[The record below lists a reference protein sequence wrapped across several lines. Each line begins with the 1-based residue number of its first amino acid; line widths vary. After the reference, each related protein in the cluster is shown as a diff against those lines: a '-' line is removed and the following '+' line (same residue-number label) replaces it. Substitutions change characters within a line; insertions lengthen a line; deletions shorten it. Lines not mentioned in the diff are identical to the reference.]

1 MPKLV
6 VISEGFTGRS
16 IEIKTEKVSIGRV
29 EENTFHLPEPSI
41 SSHHCEL
48 FMKGQDV
55 IVRDLN
61 STNGT
66 FINGEKV
73 TEAPL
78 KTGQILRLGQVEL
91 RLETGTAP
99 ASSTKRVLDQTKVIP
114 QGVKLGDLEQG
125 GRPTHL
131 ESSVFRKKTNK
142 TTLIFIVVGSI
153 LALVIIVLL
162 VLLMLKMGKE

>member
-6 VISEGFTGRS
+6 AISEGLTGRF
-16 IEIKTEKVSIGRV
+16 IELKTEKVSIGRV
-29 EENTFHLPEPSI
+29 EDNTFQIAEPSV

-48 FMKGQDV
+48 FMRGQDV
-55 IVRDLN
+55 MVKDLN

-66 FINGEKV
+66 FINGEKI

-78 KTGQILRLGQVEL
+78 RTGQILRLGQVEM

-99 ASSTKRVLDQTKVIP
+99 ASSTRRVLDQTKVIP
-114 QGVKLGDLEQG
+114 QGVRPGDLEQG
-125 GRPTHL
+125 GRPANL

-142 TTLIFIVVGSI
+142 TNLIFMSVGIV
-153 LALVIIVLL
+153 LALVIIGLL
-162 VLLMLKMGKE
+162 VFVLAKVGK

>member
-6 VISEGFTGRS
+6 AISEGLTGRF
-16 IEIKTEKVSIGRV
+16 IELKAEKVSIGRV
-29 EENTFHLPEPSI
+29 EDNTFQIAEPSV

-48 FMKGQDV
+48 FMRGQDV
-55 IVRDLN
+55 MVKDLN

-66 FINGEKV
+66 FINGEKI

-78 KTGQILRLGQVEL
+78 RTGQILRLGQVEL

-99 ASSTKRVLDQTKVIP
+99 AASTKRVLDQTKVIP
-114 QGVKLGDLEQG
+114 QGVRRDDLEQG
-125 GRPTHL
+125 GRPANL

-142 TTLIFIVVGSI
+142 TNLIFMSVGIV
-153 LALVIIVLL
+153 LALVIIGLL
-162 VLLMLKMGKE
+162 VFVLAKVGK